1 VAGLGSLRFDPER
14 LRDGLERG
22 ARFVAGFLRPDFAS
36 RWRDVSQGLG
46 ESLAMTVVATA
57 AGVLLSVPVALAAA
71 RNLSPLPVYLVGR
84 AVVTLSR
91 GFQEVLVA
99 IFFVVL
105 VGFGPLAGVLTLVVA
120 SVGFLAKLLAE
131 AIEAVDPAP
140 VEAVRATGASWWQV
154 LVFGIVPQV
163 RPRLVGLSVYRLDI
177 NFRESAVVGV
187 VGAGGIGA
195 TLNTSFDRYEFD
207 VAAAILLL
215 IIGIVLLGEIVSGRF
230 RRGMV

>member
-1 VAGLGSLRFDPER
+1 
-14 LRDGLERG
+14 
-22 ARFVAGFLRPDFAS
+22 
-36 RWRDVSQGLG
+36 
-46 ESLAMTVVATA
+46 MTVVATA
-57 AGVLLSVPVALAAA
+57 AGILVSVPIALAAS
-71 RNLSPLPVYLVGR
+71 RNLAPTPVYLAGR
-84 AVVTLSR
+84 LTVTLAR

-140 VEAVRATGASWWQV
+140 VEAIRATGASWWQV
-154 LVFGIVPQV
+154 LAFGIVPQV
-163 RPRLVGLSVYRLDI
+163 RPRFVGLSIYRLDI

-195 TLNTSFDRYEFD
+195 TLNTAFDRYEFD
-207 VAAAILLL
+207 VAAAILVL
-215 IIGIVLLGEIVSGRF
+215 IIGIVLCGEIASGRF
-230 RRGMV
+230 RKGMV